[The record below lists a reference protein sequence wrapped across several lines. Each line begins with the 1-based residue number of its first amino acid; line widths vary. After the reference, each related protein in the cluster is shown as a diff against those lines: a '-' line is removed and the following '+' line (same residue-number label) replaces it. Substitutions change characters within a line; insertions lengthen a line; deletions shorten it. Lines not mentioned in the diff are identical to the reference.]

1 MRKFS
6 FWGVGRGVGWM
17 AGLWALVGLA
27 QAQVIVDTAY
37 VQEALKRHVQ
47 VWDVRSDKDFAK
59 GHLPGALSVGDAA
72 AVLRDAN
79 AEDFL
84 PTEEVAKVL
93 GAGGIDPTK
102 ETIVYGARGTWNAYF
117 GRYALRYFG
126 GAKVSVYHEGIEA
139 WHAAGLPVA
148 TGEVKATPIKLTLT
162 PNPSVAVSTQ
172 DVLARLGNADVQIV
186 DARTPKEYA
195 GADIRA
201 LRGGHIPGAVNIPYE
216 MNWSDPDTLQK
227 LARKQVA
234 DNKGMSLKAE
244 QDLKALYAKLDPSK
258 ETVVYCQS
266 GARASETAG
275 VLEQLGFKNVKV
287 YDASWLAYGN
297 KLDAP
302 ASNVTVF
309 NVGALNNR
317 IAAMQARIDILEKE
331 LSAAKNQK

>member
-1 MRKFS
+1 MQMYFR
-6 FWGVGRGVGWM
+6 RGF
-17 AGLWALVGLA
+17 ALALWALSGLA
-27 QAQVIVDTAY
+27 AAQVIVDVAQ
-37 VQEALKRHVQ
+37 VQDALQRKVQ
-47 VWDVRSDKDFAK
+47 VWDVRGDKDFAK
-59 GHLPGALSVGDAA
+59 AHLPGALSAGDAA
-72 AVLRDAN
+72 TVLRDAN

-93 GAGGIDPTK
+93 GAAGIDPAR

-126 GAKVSVYHEGIEA
+126 ATKVSVLHDGIEA
-139 WHAAGLPVA
+139 WQAAGLPLA
-148 TGEVKATPIKLTLT
+148 TGAAQATPVKLTLK
-162 PNPSVAVSTQ
+162 PQPALAVSTQ
-172 DVLARLGNADVQIV
+172 DVLARLGRADVQIV

-216 MNWSDPDTLQK
+216 MNWSDPETLQK

-234 DNKGMSLKAE
+234 DSRGMTLKAE
-244 QDLKALYAKLDPSK
+244 PELRALYVRLDPEK

-287 YDASWLAYGN
+287 YDSSWLAYGN

-302 ASNVTVF
+302 ANNATVF
-309 NVGALNNR
+309 NVGALNGR
-317 IAAMQARIDILEKE
+317 LAAMQARIDTLEKE
-331 LSAAKNQK
+331 LAAAKKP

>member
-1 MRKFS
+1 MNKHSIRG
-6 FWGVGRGVGWM
+6 WLLTGVLSAL
-17 AGLWALVGLA
+17 AGLAS
-27 QAQVIVDTAY
+27 AQVIVDTAY
-37 VQEALKRHVQ
+37 VQEALKRQVQ
-47 VWDVRSDKDFAK
+47 VWDVRGDRDYAK

-84 PTEEVAKVL
+84 PTEEVAKVF
-93 GAGGIDPTK
+93 GAAGLDPAR
-102 ETIVYGARGTWNAYF
+102 ETIVYGNRGTWNPYF

-126 GAKVSVYHEGIEA
+126 GAKVSVYHEGVEG
-139 WHAAGLPVA
+139 WQAAGLPLA
-148 TGEVKATPIKLTLT
+148 TGAAHATPVKLALS
-162 PNPSVAVSTQ
+162 PNPSVMVSTQ
-172 DVLARLGNADVQIV
+172 DVLARLGRPDVQIV

-216 MNWSDPDTLQK
+216 MNWSDPDTLAK

-234 DNKGMSLKAE
+234 DSRGMALKADQE
-244 QDLKALYAKLDPSK
+244 LKALYAKLDPSK

-287 YDASWLAYGN
+287 YDSSWLAYGN

-302 ASNVTVF
+302 ANNATVF
-309 NVGALNNR
+309 NVGALNGR
-317 IAAMQARIDILEKE
+317 LAAMQARIDTLEKE
-331 LSAAKNQK
+331 LATARR

>member
-1 MRKFS
+1 MQKYLR
-6 FWGVGRGVGWM
+6 RGF
-17 AGLWALVGLA
+17 ALALWTLSGLA
-27 QAQVIVDTAY
+27 AAQVIVDVAQ
-37 VQEALKRHVQ
+37 VQDALQRKVQ
-47 VWDVRSDKDFAK
+47 VWDVRGDKDFAK
-59 GHLPGALSVGDAA
+59 AHLPGALSAGDAA
-72 AVLRDAN
+72 TVLRDAN

-93 GAGGIDPTK
+93 GAAGIDPAR

-126 GAKVSVYHEGIEA
+126 ATKVSVLHDGIEA
-139 WHAAGLPVA
+139 WQAAGLPLA
-148 TGEVKATPIKLTLT
+148 TGAAQATPVKLTLK
-162 PNPSVAVSTQ
+162 PQPALAVSTQ
-172 DVLARLGNADVQIV
+172 DVLARLGRADVQIV

-216 MNWSDPDTLQK
+216 MNWSDPETLQK
-227 LARKQVA
+227 LARKQVP
-234 DNKGMSLKAE
+234 DSRGMTLKAE
-244 QDLKALYAKLDPSK
+244 PELRALYARLDPEK

-287 YDASWLAYGN
+287 YDSSWLAYGN

-302 ASNVTVF
+302 ANNATVF
-309 NVGALNNR
+309 NVGALNGR
-317 IAAMQARIDILEKE
+317 IAAMQARIDTLEKE
-331 LSAAKNQK
+331 LAAAKKP